1 MFDTQWPMYETGW
14 ASPVTAT
21 DAWFKAVGRI
31 QVETVAYMTR
41 SMLAAMELPQVMG
54 RCQTPAEI
62 ATEQLRFLQVAQREY
77 LNSLDR
83 MMLTLTAPTVVA
95 PRERDYLKVQQE
107 ISGAGGRTN
116 QRVEQQTAVNGAIV
130 LSQPAA
136 QPIELR
142 KAKIDAEAEVA
153 EWLYKKSA

>member
-1 MFDTQWPMYETGW
+1 MFDIQWPTYETGW
-14 ASPVTAT
+14 ASPATAA
-21 DAWFKAVGRI
+21 DAWLKAVGRI

-62 ATEQLRFLQVAQREY
+62 AAEQLRFLQVAQREY

-83 MMLTLTAPTVVA
+83 MMLTLTAQPMVA
-95 PRERDYLKVQQE
+95 PRERDYLKVQQ
-107 ISGAGGRTN
+107 GLTN
-116 QRVEQQTAVNGAIV
+116 RRVEQQTAANGAIV

-142 KAKIDAEAEVA
+142 KAKVDAEAEVA